1 MMKEFKIEEIMP
13 LEAVNSKIW
22 KMFDIL
28 RSENISSD
36 DYHVVLFLLSAYK
49 YNLISIDLVNENN
62 HLKEKLIERLR
73 NSNHE
78 LFNKYAFSNQ
88 SFEPNLNERLI
99 DGLQYFNY
107 EFYNQFAT
115 IADNFIPSIQR
126 ISENGIRYLLSGI
139 AEINKQV
146 LTENFPDVFDSV
158 LYQISQSQGRYAG
171 EFIQPVELTR
181 FMYGLTDLKK
191 ESKVFN
197 PFAGLASF
205 GVYLDQGQDYFGQE
219 LNQKTWA
226 LGALRLMAF
235 ERPGS
240 IKYVC
245 DDSILCWPDESEK
258 YDLIISN
265 PPFGMRLGNHYR
277 DVDPNIR
284 TIEQFLIEKG
294 VESLKQN
301 GKLIALLP
309 QGFLFRGMQEQRLRE
324 HLIEEDLIDTII
336 SLPGGLLLNTGI
348 PLIILVLD
356 KNKKLPGR
364 VKFVDAKNFVI
375 SKGPREKVLNDQ
387 ELLSHLRGNQ
397 IDNLQNLVQEPTE
410 DYNSLG
416 NKRNKIKSTDIE
428 RVVDLSQIKEFD
440 YNLSVARY
448 FKKQIDGEK
457 LGDIL
462 DIVRG
467 QRVNLP
473 ETGKLVRIRD
483 LKDDKVDFTLDVSSV
498 EETELRR
505 PNIHLI
511 SESCLLLAM
520 RWRTLKPTFFE
531 SKGESISRSQ
541 DILSFKIKE
550 TKIDKIDLAYLI
562 NELHADYVLEQIES
576 YRLGASGI
584 PFIRKDDLLEVVI
597 LIPSIEEQRAKVQ
610 GINELSDKIKSLQE
624 ERNALVHGKT
634 IKQFNEFASLKHT
647 LGRPRQNILDW
658 SDNLLDFL
666 TKKKEGFEALNKS
679 FSEFYDIDIIS
690 ALKEIKRDV
699 NFITD
704 VLEKGEN
711 GLVLSEY
718 EKQVILLSDINSI
731 INDLSNNGFNFKIKK
746 LLLKGEKLK
755 ERGIYANKTLFKT
768 LLDNILT
775 NANKY
780 AFDKKATGNEVVI
793 ELTEVDDSLAM
804 EIRNNGKPFP
814 RNFDREK
821 FIAKYST
828 ADSSNGSGL
837 GGYDIHRIASDFNNP
852 DWILSLNEDPF
863 FLVKFKFQF
872 PIKLIN

>member
-13 LEAVNSKIW
+13 LEAVKSKIW
-22 KMFDIL
+22 MMFDIL

-49 YNLISIDLVNENN
+49 DNLVTIDIVNDN
-62 HLKEKLIERLR
+62 HHIKERLNERLR
-73 NSNHE
+73 NSNYE
-78 LFNKYAFSNQ
+78 YYEQYAPIIQ
-88 SFEPNLNERLI
+88 SFEP
-99 DGLQYFNY
+99 
-107 EFYNQFAT
+107 
-115 IADNFIPSIQR
+115 SIQR
-126 ISENGIRYLLSGI
+126 LSENGIRHLFSVLI
-139 AEINKQV
+139 QIDKQV
-146 LTENFPDVFDSV
+146 LSENFPDVFDSV
-158 LYQISQSQGRYAG
+158 LYRISQSQGRYAG

-181 FMYGLTDLKK
+181 FMCGLADLKK
-191 ESKVFN
+191 DAKVFN

-205 GVYLDQGQDYFGQE
+205 GVYLDQGQHYFGQE

-226 LGALRLMAF
+226 LGALRLLAY

-240 IKYVC
+240 LRYVC
-245 DDSILCWPDESEK
+245 DDSILHWPQESEK
-258 YDLIISN
+258 FDLILSN
-265 PPFGMRLGNHYR
+265 PPFGMRLGNQYRDIIRHHYR
-277 DVDPNIR
+277 DIEPNIR

-294 VESLKQN
+294 VQSLKQK

-324 HLIEEDLIDTII
+324 HLVEEDLIDTII

-356 KNKKLPGR
+356 RNKKLPGR

-375 SKGPREKVLNDQ
+375 AKGPREKVLNDYSLNSFIHSDK
-387 ELLSHLRGNQ
+387 EDDNVVKIVYNEQ
-397 IDNLQNLVQEPTE
+397 IRDN
-410 DYNSLG
+410 
-416 NKRNKIKSTDIE
+416 
-428 RVVDLSQIKEFD
+428 D

-448 FKKQIDGEK
+448 FQKQIEGVK

-462 DIVRG
+462 ELVRG
-467 QRVNLP
+467 RRGNLP
-473 ETGKLVRIRD
+473 ETGKLIRIRD

-498 EETELRR
+498 EETEVRR
-505 PNIHLI
+505 PDIHLV

-520 RWRTLKPTFFE
+520 RWRTLKPTLFE
-531 SKGESISRSQ
+531 FKGEPIFRSQ
-541 DILSFKIKE
+541 DILCFKINE
-550 TKIDKIDLAYLI
+550 AIADKAYLI
-562 NELHADYVLEQIES
+562 NELHADYVREQLES
-576 YRLGASGI
+576 YRLGASVM
-584 PFIRKDDLLEVVI
+584 PFIRKDDLMEVVI
-597 LIPSIEEQRAKVQ
+597 KFPSIEEQRAKVQ
-610 GINELSDKIKSLQE
+610 GIYELSDKIKSLQE
-624 ERNALVHGKT
+624 ERNALAHGKT
-634 IKQFNEFASLKHT
+634 LKQFSEFASLKHT

-666 TKKKEGFEALNKS
+666 TKKKEDFEALNKA

-718 EKQVILLSDINSI
+718 EKQVIPLSDINSI
-731 INDLSNNGFNFKIKK
+731 INELSNNGFNFKIKK

-793 ELTEVDDSLAM
+793 ELTEVDDSLSM

-814 RNFDREK
+814 KNFDREK
-821 FIAKYST
+821 FITKYST

>member
-13 LEAVNSKIW
+13 LEAVKSKIW
-22 KMFDIL
+22 MMFDIL

-49 YNLISIDLVNENN
+49 DNLVTIDIVNDNH
-62 HLKEKLIERLR
+62 HLKERLNERLR
-73 NSNHE
+73 NSNYE
-78 LFNKYAFSNQ
+78 YYEQYAPIIQ
-88 SFEPNLNERLI
+88 SFEP
-99 DGLQYFNY
+99 
-107 EFYNQFAT
+107 
-115 IADNFIPSIQR
+115 SIQR
-126 ISENGIRYLLSGI
+126 LSENGIRHLFSVLV
-139 AEINKQV
+139 EINKQV

-158 LYQISQSQGRYAG
+158 LYRISQSQGRYAG

-181 FMYGLTDLKK
+181 FMCGLADLKK
-191 ESKVFN
+191 DAKVFN

-226 LGALRLMAF
+226 LGALRLMAY

-240 IKYVC
+240 SRYVC
-245 DDSILCWPDESEK
+245 DDSILHWPKESEK
-258 YDLIISN
+258 FDLILSN
-265 PPFGMRLGNHYR
+265 PPFGMRLGHHYR
-277 DVDPNIR
+277 NIEPNIR

-294 VESLKQN
+294 IQSLKQN

-309 QGFLFRGMQEQRLRE
+309 QGFLFRGMHEQRLRE
-324 HLIEEDLIDTII
+324 HLVEEDLIDTII
-336 SLPGGLLLNTGI
+336 SLPGGLLLHTGI

-375 SKGPREKVLNDQ
+375 AKGPREKVLNDYSLNSFIHSDK
-387 ELLSHLRGNQ
+387 EDDNVVKTVYNKQ
-397 IDNLQNLVQEPTE
+397 IRDN
-410 DYNSLG
+410 
-416 NKRNKIKSTDIE
+416 
-428 RVVDLSQIKEFD
+428 D

-448 FKKQIDGEK
+448 FQKQIDGVK

-462 DIVRG
+462 ELVRG
-467 QRVNLP
+467 QRGNLP
-473 ETGKLVRIRD
+473 ETGKLIRIRD

-505 PNIHLI
+505 PDIHLV

-520 RWRTLKPTFFE
+520 RWRTLKPTLFE
-531 SKGESISRSQ
+531 FKGEPIFRSQ
-541 DILSFKIKE
+541 DILSFKVNEAIA
-550 TKIDKIDLAYLI
+550 DKAYLI
-562 NELHADYVLEQIES
+562 NELHADYVQEQLES
-576 YRLGASGI
+576 HRLGASVM
-584 PFIRKDDLLEVVI
+584 PFIRKDDLMEVVI
-597 LIPSIEEQRAKVQ
+597 KIPSIEEQRAKVQ
-610 GINELSDKIKSLQE
+610 GIYELSDKVKSLQE

-634 IKQFNEFASLKHT
+634 LKQFSEFASLKHT

-666 TKKKEGFEALNKS
+666 TKKKEGFEALNKA
-679 FSEFYDIDIIS
+679 FTEFYDIDIIS

-718 EKQVILLSDINSI
+718 EKQVIPLSDINSI
-731 INDLSNNGFNFKIKK
+731 INELSNNGFNFKIKK

-755 ERGIYANKTLFKT
+755 ERGIYANKTLLKT

-793 ELTEVDDSLAM
+793 ELTEVDDSLSM

-814 RNFDREK
+814 KNFDREK
-821 FIAKYST
+821 FITKYST
-828 ADSSNGSGL
+828 AYSSNGSGL

-852 DWILSLNEDPF
+852 DWILSLNDDPF

>member
-13 LEAVNSKIW
+13 LEAVKSKIW
-22 KMFDIL
+22 MMFDIL
-28 RSENISSD
+28 RNENISSD

-49 YNLISIDLVNENN
+49 DNLVTIDIVNDN
-62 HLKEKLIERLR
+62 HQLKERLNERLR
-73 NSNHE
+73 NSNYE
-78 LFNKYAFSNQ
+78 YYEQYAPIIQ
-88 SFEPNLNERLI
+88 SFEP
-99 DGLQYFNY
+99 
-107 EFYNQFAT
+107 
-115 IADNFIPSIQR
+115 SIQR
-126 ISENGIRYLLSGI
+126 LSEIGIRHLFSVLV
-139 AEINKQV
+139 EINKQV
-146 LTENFPDVFDSV
+146 LTENFPNVFDSV
-158 LYQISQSQGRYAG
+158 LYRISQSQGRYAG

-181 FMYGLTDLKK
+181 FMCGLADLKK
-191 ESKVFN
+191 DAKVFN

-226 LGALRLMAF
+226 LGALRLMAY

-240 IKYVC
+240 SRYVC
-245 DDSILCWPDESEK
+245 DDSILHWPHESEK
-258 YDLIISN
+258 FDLILSN
-265 PPFGMRLGNHYR
+265 PPFGMRLGHHYR
-277 DVDPNIR
+277 DIEHNIR

-294 VESLKQN
+294 VQSLKQN

-309 QGFLFRGMQEQRLRE
+309 QGFLFRGMQEQHLRE
-324 HLIEEDLIDTII
+324 HLVEEDLIDTII

-356 KNKKLPGR
+356 RNKKLPGR
-364 VKFVDAKNFVI
+364 VKFVDAKKFVI
-375 SKGPREKVLNDQ
+375 AKGPREKVLNDYSLNSFIHSDK
-387 ELLSHLRGNQ
+387 EDDNVVKIVSNEQ
-397 IDNLQNLVQEPTE
+397 IRDN
-410 DYNSLG
+410 
-416 NKRNKIKSTDIE
+416 
-428 RVVDLSQIKEFD
+428 D

-448 FKKQIDGEK
+448 FQKQIDGVK

-462 DIVRG
+462 ELVRG
-467 QRVNLP
+467 QRGNLP
-473 ETGKLVRIRD
+473 ETGKLIRIRD

-505 PNIHLI
+505 SDIHLV
-511 SESCLLLAM
+511 SESCLLLAI
-520 RWRTLKPTFFE
+520 RWRTLKPTLFE
-531 SKGESISRSQ
+531 FKGEPIFRSQ
-541 DILSFKIKE
+541 DILSFKVNEAIA
-550 TKIDKIDLAYLI
+550 DNAYLI
-562 NELHADYVLEQIES
+562 NELHADYVQEQLES
-576 YRLGASGI
+576 YRLGASVM
-584 PFIRKDDLLEVVI
+584 PFIRRDDLMEVVI
-597 LIPSIEEQRAKVQ
+597 KLPSIEEQRAKVQ
-610 GINELSDKIKSLQE
+610 GIYELSGKIKSLQE
-624 ERNALVHGKT
+624 ERNALAHGKT
-634 IKQFNEFASLKHT
+634 LKQFSEFASLKHT

-666 TKKKEGFEALNKS
+666 TKKKEGFEALNKA
-679 FSEFYDIDIIS
+679 FTEFYDIDIIS

-718 EKQVILLSDINSI
+718 EKQVIPLSDINSI
-731 INDLSNNGFNFKIKK
+731 INELSNNGFNFKIKK

-768 LLDNILT
+768 LMDNILT

-793 ELTEVDDSLAM
+793 ELSEVDDSLSM

-814 RNFDREK
+814 KNFDREK
-821 FIAKYST
+821 FITKYST

>member
-13 LEAVNSKIW
+13 LEAVKSKIW
-22 KMFDIL
+22 MMFDIL

-49 YNLISIDLVNENN
+49 DNLVTIDIVNDNH
-62 HLKEKLIERLR
+62 HLKERLNERLR
-73 NSNHE
+73 NSNYE
-78 LFNKYAFSNQ
+78 YYEQYAPIIQ
-88 SFEPNLNERLI
+88 SFEP
-99 DGLQYFNY
+99 
-107 EFYNQFAT
+107 
-115 IADNFIPSIQR
+115 SIQR
-126 ISENGIRYLLSGI
+126 LSENGIRHLFSVLV
-139 AEINKQV
+139 EIDKQV

-158 LYQISQSQGRYAG
+158 LYRISQSQGRYAG

-181 FMYGLTDLKK
+181 FMCGLADLKK
-191 ESKVFN
+191 DAKVFN

-226 LGALRLMAF
+226 LGALRLMAY

-240 IKYVC
+240 SRYVC
-245 DDSILCWPDESEK
+245 DDSILHWPKESEK
-258 YDLIISN
+258 FDLILSN
-265 PPFGMRLGNHYR
+265 PPFGMRLGHHFR
-277 DVDPNIR
+277 DIEPNIR

-294 VESLKQN
+294 IQSLKQN

-309 QGFLFRGMQEQRLRE
+309 QGFLFRGMHEQRLRE
-324 HLIEEDLIDTII
+324 HLVEEDLIDTII
-336 SLPGGLLLNTGI
+336 SLPGGLLLHTGI

-375 SKGPREKVLNDQ
+375 AKGPREKVLNDYSLNSFIHSDK
-387 ELLSHLRGNQ
+387 EDDNVVKTVYNKQ
-397 IDNLQNLVQEPTE
+397 IRDN
-410 DYNSLG
+410 
-416 NKRNKIKSTDIE
+416 
-428 RVVDLSQIKEFD
+428 D

-448 FKKQIDGEK
+448 SQKQIDGVK

-462 DIVRG
+462 ELVRG
-467 QRVNLP
+467 QRDNLP
-473 ETGKLVRIRD
+473 ETGKLIRIRD

-505 PNIHLI
+505 SGIHLV

-520 RWRTLKPTFFE
+520 RWRTLKPTLFE
-531 SKGESISRSQ
+531 FKGEPIFRSQ
-541 DILSFKIKE
+541 DILSFKVNEAIA
-550 TKIDKIDLAYLI
+550 DKAYLI
-562 NELHADYVLEQIES
+562 NELHADYVQEQLES
-576 YRLGASGI
+576 YRLGASVM
-584 PFIRKDDLLEVVI
+584 PFIRKDDLMEVVI
-597 LIPSIEEQRAKVQ
+597 KIPSIEEQRAKVQ
-610 GINELSDKIKSLQE
+610 GIYELSDKVKSLQE

-634 IKQFNEFASLKHT
+634 LKQFSEFASLKHT

-666 TKKKEGFEALNKS
+666 TKKKEGFEALNKA
-679 FSEFYDIDIIS
+679 FTEFYDIDIIS

-718 EKQVILLSDINSI
+718 EKQVIPLSDINSI

-793 ELTEVDDSLAM
+793 ELTEVDDSLSM

-814 RNFDREK
+814 KNFDREK
-821 FIAKYST
+821 FITKYST

>member
-13 LEAVNSKIW
+13 IEGVKSKIW
-22 KMFDIL
+22 MMFDIL

-36 DYHVVLFLLSAYK
+36 DYHLVLFLLSAYK
-49 YNLISIDLVNENN
+49 DNVISIELANENH
-62 HLKEKLIERLR
+62 HLKERLIERLR
-73 NSNHE
+73 NSNYE
-78 LFNKYAFSNQ
+78 YYEQYAPIIQ
-88 SFEPNLNERLI
+88 SFEP
-99 DGLQYFNY
+99 
-107 EFYNQFAT
+107 
-115 IADNFIPSIQR
+115 SIQR
-126 ISENGIRYLLSGI
+126 LSVHGIRHLFSVL

-146 LTENFPDVFDSV
+146 LSENFPDVFDSV
-158 LYQISQSQGRYAG
+158 LYRISQSQGRYAG

-181 FMYGLTDLKK
+181 FMCGLADLKK
-191 ESKVFN
+191 DAKVFN

-205 GVYLDQGQDYFGQE
+205 GVYLDQSQDYYGQE

-226 LGALRLMAF
+226 LGALRLMAY

-240 IKYVC
+240 SKYVC
-245 DDSILCWPDESEK
+245 DDSILHWPDESEK
-258 YDLIISN
+258 FDLILSN
-265 PPFGMRLGNHYR
+265 PPFGMRLRHHYR
-277 DVDPNIR
+277 DIEPNIR

-294 VESLKQN
+294 VQSLKQN

-309 QGFLFRGMQEQRLRE
+309 QGFLFRGMHEQRLRE
-324 HLIEEDLIDTII
+324 HLVKEDLIDTII

-356 KNKKLPGR
+356 RNKKLPGR

-375 SKGPREKVLNDQ
+375 AKGPREKVLNDYSLNSFIHSDK
-387 ELLSHLRGNQ
+387 EDDNVVKIVYNEQ
-397 IDNLQNLVQEPTE
+397 IRDN
-410 DYNSLG
+410 
-416 NKRNKIKSTDIE
+416 
-428 RVVDLSQIKEFD
+428 D

-448 FKKQIDGEK
+448 FQKQIDGVK

-462 DIVRG
+462 ELVRG
-467 QRVNLP
+467 QRGNLP
-473 ETGKLVRIRD
+473 ETGKLIRIRD
-483 LKDDKVDFTLDVSSV
+483 LKDDKVDFTLDISSV

-505 PNIHLI
+505 PDIHLV

-520 RWRTLKPTFFE
+520 RWRTLKPTLFE
-531 SKGESISRSQ
+531 FKGEPIFRSQ
-541 DILSFKIKE
+541 DILSFKVNEAIA
-550 TKIDKIDLAYLI
+550 DKAYLI
-562 NELHADYVLEQIES
+562 NELHTDYVQEQLES
-576 YRLGASGI
+576 YRLGASVM
-584 PFIRKDDLLEVVI
+584 PFIRKDDLMEVVI
-597 LIPSIEEQRAKVQ
+597 KLPSLQEQRAKVQ
-610 GINELSDKIKSLQE
+610 GVYELSDKIKSLQE
-624 ERNALVHGKT
+624 ERNALAHGKT

-666 TKKKEGFEALNKS
+666 TKKKEGFESLNKA

-718 EKQVILLSDINSI
+718 EKRVIPLSDINSI
-731 INDLSNNGFNFKIKK
+731 INELSNNGFNFKIKK

-814 RNFDREK
+814 KNFDREK
-821 FIAKYST
+821 FITKYST

>member
-1 MMKEFKIEEIMP
+1 MKEFKIEEIMP
-13 LEAVNSKIW
+13 LEAVKSKIW
-22 KMFDIL
+22 MMFDIL

-49 YNLISIDLVNENN
+49 DNLISIDLVNENQ
-62 HLKEKLIERLR
+62 HLKEKLIEQLR
-73 NSNHE
+73 NSNNE
-78 LFNKYAFSNQ
+78 FYEQYAPILQ
-88 SFEPNLNERLI
+88 SFEP
-99 DGLQYFNY
+99 
-107 EFYNQFAT
+107 
-115 IADNFIPSIQR
+115 SIQR
-126 ISENGIRYLLSGI
+126 LSENGLKHFFSVLI
-139 AEINKQV
+139 EINKQV

-158 LYQISQSQGRYAG
+158 LYRISQSQGRYAG

-181 FMYGLTDLKK
+181 FMCGLADLKK
-191 ESKVFN
+191 DAKVFN

-226 LGALRLMAF
+226 LGALRLMAY

-240 IKYVC
+240 SKYVC
-245 DDSILCWPDESEK
+245 DDSILHWPDQSEK
-258 YDLIISN
+258 FDMILSN
-265 PPFGMRLGNHYR
+265 PPFGVRLGHHYR
-277 DVDPNIR
+277 DIEPNIR

-294 VESLKQN
+294 VQSLKQN

-324 HLIEEDLIDTII
+324 HLVEEDLIDTII

-348 PLIILVLD
+348 PLVILVLGR
-356 KNKKLPGR
+356 NKRLPGR
-364 VKFVDAKNFVI
+364 VKFVDANKFVI
-375 SKGPREKVLNDQ
+375 AKGPREKVLNDYSLNSFIHSDK
-387 ELLSHLRGNQ
+387 EDDNVVKVIYNEQ
-397 IDNLQNLVQEPTE
+397 IRDN
-410 DYNSLG
+410 
-416 NKRNKIKSTDIE
+416 
-428 RVVDLSQIKEFD
+428 D

-448 FKKQIDGEK
+448 FQKQIDGVK

-462 DIVRG
+462 ELVRG
-467 QRVNLP
+467 QRGNLP
-473 ETGKLVRIRD
+473 ETGKLIRIRD
-483 LKDDKVDFTLDVSSV
+483 LKDDKVDFTLDISSV
-498 EETELRR
+498 EVTELRR
-505 PNIHLI
+505 PDIHLV

-531 SKGESISRSQ
+531 FKGEPIFRSQ
-541 DILSFKIKE
+541 DILSFKVNEVIA
-550 TKIDKIDLAYLI
+550 DKAYLI
-562 NELHADYVLEQIES
+562 NELHSDYVQEQLES
-576 YRLGASGI
+576 YRLGASVM
-584 PFIRKDDLLEVVI
+584 PFIRRDDLMEVVI
-597 LIPSIEEQRAKVQ
+597 KLPTIEEQRAKVQ
-610 GINELSDKIKSLQE
+610 GIYELSDKIKNLQE
-624 ERNALVHGKT
+624 ERNALAHGKT

-666 TKKKEGFEALNKS
+666 NKKKEGFEALNKA

-718 EKQVILLSDINSI
+718 DKQVIPLSDINSI
-731 INDLSNNGFNFKIKK
+731 INELSNNGFNFKIKK

-755 ERGIYANKTLFKT
+755 ERGINANKTLFKT

-780 AFDKKATGNEVVI
+780 AFDKKAMGNEVVI
-793 ELTEVDDSLAM
+793 ELTEVDDSLSM

-814 RNFDREK
+814 KNFDREK
-821 FIAKYST
+821 FITKYST

>member
-13 LEAVNSKIW
+13 LEAVKSKIW
-22 KMFDIL
+22 MMFDIL

-49 YNLISIDLVNENN
+49 DNLVTIDIVNDN
-62 HLKEKLIERLR
+62 HHIKERLNERLR
-73 NSNHE
+73 NSNYE
-78 LFNKYAFSNQ
+78 YYEQYAPIIQ
-88 SFEPNLNERLI
+88 SFEP
-99 DGLQYFNY
+99 
-107 EFYNQFAT
+107 
-115 IADNFIPSIQR
+115 SIQR
-126 ISENGIRYLLSGI
+126 LSENGIRHLFSVLI
-139 AEINKQV
+139 QIDKQV
-146 LTENFPDVFDSV
+146 LSENFPDVFDSV

-181 FMYGLTDLKK
+181 FMCGLADLKK
-191 ESKVFN
+191 DAKVFN

-205 GVYLDQGQDYFGQE
+205 GVYLDQGQHYFGQE

-226 LGALRLMAF
+226 LGALRLLAY

-240 IKYVC
+240 LRYVC
-245 DDSILCWPDESEK
+245 DDSILHWPQESEK
-258 YDLIISN
+258 FDLILSN
-265 PPFGMRLGNHYR
+265 PPFGMRLGNQYRDIIRHHYR
-277 DVDPNIR
+277 DIEPNIR

-294 VESLKQN
+294 VQSLKQK

-324 HLIEEDLIDTII
+324 HLVEEDLIDTII

-356 KNKKLPGR
+356 RNKKLPGR

-375 SKGPREKVLNDQ
+375 AKGPREKVLNDYSLNSFIHSDK
-387 ELLSHLRGNQ
+387 EDDNVVKIVYNEQ
-397 IDNLQNLVQEPTE
+397 IRDN
-410 DYNSLG
+410 
-416 NKRNKIKSTDIE
+416 
-428 RVVDLSQIKEFD
+428 D

-448 FKKQIDGEK
+448 FQKQIEGVK

-462 DIVRG
+462 ELVRG
-467 QRVNLP
+467 RRGNLP
-473 ETGKLVRIRD
+473 ETGKLIRIRD

-498 EETELRR
+498 EETEVRR
-505 PNIHLI
+505 PDIHLV

-520 RWRTLKPTFFE
+520 RWRTLKPTLFE
-531 SKGESISRSQ
+531 FKGEPIFRSQ
-541 DILSFKIKE
+541 DILSFKINE
-550 TKIDKIDLAYLI
+550 AIADKAYLI
-562 NELHADYVLEQIES
+562 NELHADYVREQLES
-576 YRLGASGI
+576 YRLGASVM
-584 PFIRKDDLLEVVI
+584 PFIRKDDLMEVVI
-597 LIPSIEEQRAKVQ
+597 KFPSIEEQRAKVQ
-610 GINELSDKIKSLQE
+610 GIYELSDKIKSLQE
-624 ERNALVHGKT
+624 ERNALAHGKT
-634 IKQFNEFASLKHT
+634 LKQFSEFASLKHT

-666 TKKKEGFEALNKS
+666 TKKKEDFEALNKA

-718 EKQVILLSDINSI
+718 EKQVIPLSDINSI
-731 INDLSNNGFNFKIKK
+731 INELSNNGFNFKIKK

-793 ELTEVDDSLAM
+793 ELTEVDDSLSM

-814 RNFDREK
+814 KNFDREK
-821 FIAKYST
+821 FITKYST

>member
-13 LEAVNSKIW
+13 LEAVKSKIW
-22 KMFDIL
+22 MMFDIL

-49 YNLISIDLVNENN
+49 DNLVTIDIVNDNH
-62 HLKEKLIERLR
+62 HLKERLNERLR
-73 NSNHE
+73 NSNYE
-78 LFNKYAFSNQ
+78 YYEQYAPIIQ
-88 SFEPNLNERLI
+88 SFEP
-99 DGLQYFNY
+99 
-107 EFYNQFAT
+107 
-115 IADNFIPSIQR
+115 SIQR
-126 ISENGIRYLLSGI
+126 LSENGIRHLFSVLV
-139 AEINKQV
+139 EINKQV

-158 LYQISQSQGRYAG
+158 LYRISQSQGRYAG

-181 FMYGLTDLKK
+181 FMCGLADLKK
-191 ESKVFN
+191 DAKVFN

-226 LGALRLMAF
+226 LGALRLMAY

-240 IKYVC
+240 SRYVC
-245 DDSILCWPDESEK
+245 DDSILHWPKESEK
-258 YDLIISN
+258 FDLILSN
-265 PPFGMRLGNHYR
+265 PPFGMRLGHHYR
-277 DVDPNIR
+277 DIEPNIR

-294 VESLKQN
+294 IQSLKQN

-309 QGFLFRGMQEQRLRE
+309 QGFLFRGMHEQRLRE
-324 HLIEEDLIDTII
+324 HLVEEDLIDTII
-336 SLPGGLLLNTGI
+336 SLPGGLLLHTGI

-375 SKGPREKVLNDQ
+375 AKGPREKVLNDYSLNSFIHSDK
-387 ELLSHLRGNQ
+387 EDDNVVKTVYNKQ
-397 IDNLQNLVQEPTE
+397 IRD
-410 DYNSLG
+410 
-416 NKRNKIKSTDIE
+416 K
-428 RVVDLSQIKEFD
+428 D

-448 FKKQIDGEK
+448 FQKQIDGVK

-462 DIVRG
+462 ELVRG
-467 QRVNLP
+467 QRGNLP
-473 ETGKLVRIRD
+473 ETGKLIRIRD

-505 PNIHLI
+505 PDIHLV

-520 RWRTLKPTFFE
+520 RWRTLKPTLFE
-531 SKGESISRSQ
+531 FKGEPIFRSQ
-541 DILSFKIKE
+541 DILSFKVNEAIA
-550 TKIDKIDLAYLI
+550 DKAYLI
-562 NELHADYVLEQIES
+562 NELHADYVQEQLES
-576 YRLGASGI
+576 YRLGASVM
-584 PFIRKDDLLEVVI
+584 PFIRKDDLMEVVI
-597 LIPSIEEQRAKVQ
+597 KIPSIEEQRAKVQ
-610 GINELSDKIKSLQE
+610 GIYELSDKVKSLQE

-634 IKQFNEFASLKHT
+634 LKQFSEFASLKHT

-666 TKKKEGFEALNKS
+666 TKKKEGFEALNKA
-679 FSEFYDIDIIS
+679 FTEFYDIDIIS

-718 EKQVILLSDINSI
+718 EKQVIPLSEINSI
-731 INDLSNNGFNFKIKK
+731 INELSNNGFNFKIKK

-755 ERGIYANKTLFKT
+755 ERGIYANKTLLKT

-793 ELTEVDDSLAM
+793 ELTEVDDSLSM

-814 RNFDREK
+814 KNFDREK
-821 FIAKYST
+821 FITKYST
-828 ADSSNGSGL
+828 AYSSNGSGL

-852 DWILSLNEDPF
+852 DWILSLNDDPF

>member
-13 LEAVNSKIW
+13 LEAVKSKIW
-22 KMFDIL
+22 MMFDIL

-36 DYHVVLFLLSAYK
+36 DYHVVLFLLTAYK
-49 YNLISIDLVNENN
+49 DNLVTIDIVNDNH
-62 HLKEKLIERLR
+62 HLKERLNERLR
-73 NSNHE
+73 NSNYE
-78 LFNKYAFSNQ
+78 YYEQYAPIIQ
-88 SFEPNLNERLI
+88 SFEP
-99 DGLQYFNY
+99 
-107 EFYNQFAT
+107 
-115 IADNFIPSIQR
+115 SIQR
-126 ISENGIRYLLSGI
+126 LSENGIRHLFSVLV
-139 AEINKQV
+139 EINKQV

-158 LYQISQSQGRYAG
+158 LYRISQSQGRYAG

-181 FMYGLTDLKK
+181 FMCGLADLKK
-191 ESKVFN
+191 DTKVFN

-226 LGALRLMAF
+226 LGALRLMAY

-240 IKYVC
+240 SRYVC
-245 DDSILCWPDESEK
+245 DDSILHWPKESEK
-258 YDLIISN
+258 FDLILSN
-265 PPFGMRLGNHYR
+265 PPFGMRLGHHYR
-277 DVDPNIR
+277 DIEPNIR

-294 VESLKQN
+294 IQSLKQN

-309 QGFLFRGMQEQRLRE
+309 QGFLFRGMHEQRLRE
-324 HLIEEDLIDTII
+324 HLVEEDLIDTII
-336 SLPGGLLLNTGI
+336 SLPGGLLLHTGI

-375 SKGPREKVLNDQ
+375 AKGPREKVLNDYSLNSFIHSDK
-387 ELLSHLRGNQ
+387 EDDNVVKTVYNKQ
-397 IDNLQNLVQEPTE
+397 IRDN
-410 DYNSLG
+410 
-416 NKRNKIKSTDIE
+416 
-428 RVVDLSQIKEFD
+428 D

-448 FKKQIDGEK
+448 FQKQIDGVK

-462 DIVRG
+462 ELVRG
-467 QRVNLP
+467 QRGNLP
-473 ETGKLVRIRD
+473 ETGKLIRIRD

-505 PNIHLI
+505 PDIHLV

-520 RWRTLKPTFFE
+520 RWRTLKPTLFE
-531 SKGESISRSQ
+531 FKGEPIFRSQ
-541 DILSFKIKE
+541 DILSFKVNEAIA
-550 TKIDKIDLAYLI
+550 DKAYLI
-562 NELHADYVLEQIES
+562 NELHADYVQEQLES
-576 YRLGASGI
+576 YRLGASVM
-584 PFIRKDDLLEVVI
+584 PFIRKDDLMEVVI
-597 LIPSIEEQRAKVQ
+597 KIPSIEEQRAKVQ
-610 GINELSDKIKSLQE
+610 GIYELSDKVKSLQE

-634 IKQFNEFASLKHT
+634 LKQFSEFASLKHT

-666 TKKKEGFEALNKS
+666 TKKKEGFEALNKA
-679 FSEFYDIDIIS
+679 FTEFYDIDIIS

-718 EKQVILLSDINSI
+718 EKQVIPLSDINSI
-731 INDLSNNGFNFKIKK
+731 INELSNNGFNFKIKK

-755 ERGIYANKTLFKT
+755 ERGIYANKTLLKT

-793 ELTEVDDSLAM
+793 ELTEVDDSLSM

-814 RNFDREK
+814 KNFDREK
-821 FIAKYST
+821 FITKYST

-852 DWILSLNEDPF
+852 DWILSLNDDPF

>member
-13 LEAVNSKIW
+13 LEAVKSKIW
-22 KMFDIL
+22 MMFDIL

-49 YNLISIDLVNENN
+49 DNLVTIDIVNDNH
-62 HLKEKLIERLR
+62 HLKERLNERLR
-73 NSNHE
+73 NSNYE
-78 LFNKYAFSNQ
+78 YYEQYAPIIQ
-88 SFEPNLNERLI
+88 SFEP
-99 DGLQYFNY
+99 
-107 EFYNQFAT
+107 
-115 IADNFIPSIQR
+115 SIQR
-126 ISENGIRYLLSGI
+126 LSENGIRHLFSVLV
-139 AEINKQV
+139 EINKQV

-158 LYQISQSQGRYAG
+158 LYRISQSQGRYAG

-181 FMYGLTDLKK
+181 FMCGLADLKK
-191 ESKVFN
+191 DAKVFN

-226 LGALRLMAF
+226 LGALRLMAY

-240 IKYVC
+240 SRYVC
-245 DDSILCWPDESEK
+245 DDSILHWPKESEK
-258 YDLIISN
+258 FDLILSN
-265 PPFGMRLGNHYR
+265 PPFGMRLGHHYR
-277 DVDPNIR
+277 DIEPNIR

-294 VESLKQN
+294 IQSLKQN

-309 QGFLFRGMQEQRLRE
+309 QGFLFREQRLRE
-324 HLIEEDLIDTII
+324 HLVEEDLIDTII

-356 KNKKLPGR
+356 RNKKLPGR

-375 SKGPREKVLNDQ
+375 AKGPREKVLNDYSLNSFIHSDK
-387 ELLSHLRGNQ
+387 EEENVVKIAYNEQ
-397 IDNLQNLVQEPTE
+397 IRDN
-410 DYNSLG
+410 
-416 NKRNKIKSTDIE
+416 
-428 RVVDLSQIKEFD
+428 D

-448 FKKQIDGEK
+448 FQKQIEGVK

-462 DIVRG
+462 ELVRG
-467 QRVNLP
+467 QRGNLP
-473 ETGKLVRIRD
+473 ETGKLIRIRD
-483 LKDDKVDFTLDVSSV
+483 LKDDKVDFTLDVSNV

-505 PNIHLI
+505 PDIHLV

-520 RWRTLKPTFFE
+520 RWRTLKPTLFE
-531 SKGESISRSQ
+531 FKGEPIFRSQ
-541 DILSFKIKE
+541 DILSFKVNEAIA
-550 TKIDKIDLAYLI
+550 DKAYLI
-562 NELHADYVLEQIES
+562 NELHADYVQEQLES
-576 YRLGASGI
+576 YRLGASVM
-584 PFIRKDDLLEVVI
+584 PFIRRDDLMEVVI
-597 LIPSIEEQRAKVQ
+597 KLPSIEEQRAKVQ
-610 GINELSDKIKSLQE
+610 GIYELSDKIKSLQE
-624 ERNALVHGKT
+624 ERNALAHGKT
-634 IKQFNEFASLKHT
+634 LKQFSEFASLKHT

-666 TKKKEGFEALNKS
+666 TKKKEGFEALNKA
-679 FSEFYDIDIIS
+679 FTEFYDIDIIS

-718 EKQVILLSDINSI
+718 EKQVIPLSDINSI
-731 INDLSNNGFNFKIKK
+731 INELSNNGFNFKIKK

-755 ERGIYANKTLFKT
+755 ERGIYANKTLLKT

-793 ELTEVDDSLAM
+793 ELTEVDDSLSM

-814 RNFDREK
+814 KNFDREK
-821 FIAKYST
+821 FITKYST

-852 DWILSLNEDPF
+852 DWILSLNDDPF

>member
-13 LEAVNSKIW
+13 LEAVKSKIW
-22 KMFDIL
+22 MMFDIL

-49 YNLISIDLVNENN
+49 DNLVTIDIVNDNH
-62 HLKEKLIERLR
+62 HLKERLNERLR
-73 NSNHE
+73 NSNYE
-78 LFNKYAFSNQ
+78 YYEQYAPIIQ
-88 SFEPNLNERLI
+88 SFEP
-99 DGLQYFNY
+99 
-107 EFYNQFAT
+107 
-115 IADNFIPSIQR
+115 SIQR
-126 ISENGIRYLLSGI
+126 LSENGIRHLFSVLV
-139 AEINKQV
+139 EINKQV

-158 LYQISQSQGRYAG
+158 LYRISQSQGRYAG

-181 FMYGLTDLKK
+181 FMCGLADLKK
-191 ESKVFN
+191 DAKVFN

-226 LGALRLMAF
+226 LGALRLMAY

-240 IKYVC
+240 SRYVC
-245 DDSILCWPDESEK
+245 DDSILHWPKESEK
-258 YDLIISN
+258 FDLILSN
-265 PPFGMRLGNHYR
+265 PPFGMRLGHHYR
-277 DVDPNIR
+277 DIEPNIR

-294 VESLKQN
+294 IQSLKQN

-309 QGFLFRGMQEQRLRE
+309 QGFLFRGMHEQRLRE
-324 HLIEEDLIDTII
+324 HLVEEDLIDTII
-336 SLPGGLLLNTGI
+336 SLPGGLLLHTGI

-375 SKGPREKVLNDQ
+375 AKGPREKVLNDYSLNSFIHSDK
-387 ELLSHLRGNQ
+387 EDDNVVKTVYNKQ
-397 IDNLQNLVQEPTE
+397 IRDN
-410 DYNSLG
+410 
-416 NKRNKIKSTDIE
+416 
-428 RVVDLSQIKEFD
+428 D

-448 FKKQIDGEK
+448 FQKQIDGVK

-462 DIVRG
+462 ELVRG
-467 QRVNLP
+467 QRGNLP
-473 ETGKLVRIRD
+473 ETGKLIRIRD

-498 EETELRR
+498 EEIELRR
-505 PNIHLI
+505 PDIPLV

-520 RWRTLKPTFFE
+520 RWRTLKPTLFE
-531 SKGESISRSQ
+531 FKGEPIFRSQ
-541 DILSFKIKE
+541 DILSFKVNEAIA
-550 TKIDKIDLAYLI
+550 DKAYLI
-562 NELHADYVLEQIES
+562 NELHADYVQEQLES
-576 YRLGASGI
+576 YRLDASVM
-584 PFIRKDDLLEVVI
+584 PFIRKDDLMEVVI
-597 LIPSIEEQRAKVQ
+597 KIPSIEEQRAKVQ
-610 GINELSDKIKSLQE
+610 GIYELSDKVKSLQE

-634 IKQFNEFASLKHT
+634 LKQFSEFASLKHT

-666 TKKKEGFEALNKS
+666 TKKKEGFEALNKA
-679 FSEFYDIDIIS
+679 FTEFYDIDIIS

-718 EKQVILLSDINSI
+718 EKQVIPLSDINSI
-731 INDLSNNGFNFKIKK
+731 INELSNNGFNFKIKK

-755 ERGIYANKTLFKT
+755 ERGIYANKTLLKT

-793 ELTEVDDSLAM
+793 ELTEVDDSLSM

-814 RNFDREK
+814 KNFDREK
-821 FIAKYST
+821 FITKYST